1 MNLGHPI
8 SRPTV
13 RSIVSIRETLYI
25 GLGETAF
32 DFCHIIWVK
41 IFKNAPSK
49 ICGTHPLKRLTCM
62 VCLGRPYL
70 FKFYKGCFPQ
80 VFLGLF
86 LNTWSHLYRN
96 KYIFDICQEIIN
108 QRIKIKKVILAGVL
122 VEIYPIDFN
131 IANP

>member
-1 MNLGHPI
+1 MGQ
-8 SRPTV
+8 V
-13 RSIVSIRETLYI
+13 KFVEDTLQNVWR
-25 GLGETAF
+25 
-32 DFCHIIWVK
+32 D
-41 IFKNAPSK
+41 
-49 ICGTHPLKRLTCM
+49 M

-108 QRIKIKKVILAGVL
+108 HRIKIKKVILAGVL

-131 IANP
+131 IANPRLIFSPPAEFCVLRDLSGNYVWGKRNHFPKPRHNVYICLS